1 MQARNL
7 WVAIKAKA
15 GFLLG
20 LSFDP
25 EDGGDMFLCNIGL
38 FSTDY
43 TALYPRNRLFI
54 TIVSI
59 FSNPTSVSGTQ

>member
-1 MQARNL
+1 VGYNAMYQRFVCYL
-7 WVAIKAKA
+7 LQA

-25 EDGGDMFLCNIGL
+25 EDGGNMLLRVDRL

-43 TALYPRNRLFI
+43 TALYPRR
-54 TIVSI
+54 
-59 FSNPTSVSGTQ
+59 